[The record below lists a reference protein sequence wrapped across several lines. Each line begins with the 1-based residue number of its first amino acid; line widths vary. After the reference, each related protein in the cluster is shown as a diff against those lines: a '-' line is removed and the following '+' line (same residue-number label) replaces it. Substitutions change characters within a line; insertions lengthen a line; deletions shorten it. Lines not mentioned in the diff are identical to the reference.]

1 MLFSNPPPNPYR
13 PTGDVRTAPFA
24 GRQKAYEFLYKRLT
38 NPEGA
43 DTSLVLGRSAIG
55 KTALLTQFNHYFGS
69 SVFGIYVPL
78 RELSLA
84 SERDWWN
91 DLSVAALR
99 ALSAEK
105 IVIGE
110 LPEPAPD
117 DTTLRRWFMEDLI
130 PQVLISLGRN
140 RRLTWLLDDVSAL
153 VQWQRQGILP
163 ADFFAMFESFLRRFP
178 AMGCVLA
185 LDARYEADIPLMSP
199 LVQPAGVFRL
209 TALTETDTLWLLRS
223 ITQDRYDF
231 TEDAAAALYRATGG
245 YPRLIQRFGFLLFQE
260 WAKNETFRLFT
271 ADDIRQLSTAV
282 SDLSGIEFQQHW
294 SVLGI
299 NEQRVLVAITQLVFA
314 DPLKPVDIAG
324 LERWLI
330 ESDHPLDNTAIR
342 AAVRSLEYDEW
353 VEQGAG
359 GIRISAGLLQQWLL
373 EHGRF
378 DRMTAQTTGRARP
391 RGRRRWLVL
400 VLLFA
405 AAVVA
410 LIVFL
415 AQQPTETQF
424 IIVTG
429 EPTVTLVTTPQ
440 P

>member
-43 DTSLVLGRSAIG
+43 GTSLVLGRSAIG

-78 RELSLA
+78 KELSIS

-91 DLSVAALR
+91 DLSVATLR
-99 ALSAEK
+99 ALAAEK
-105 IVIGE
+105 IVVGE
-110 LPEPAPD
+110 LPEPAPED
-117 DTTLRRWFMEDLI
+117 STLRQWFMYDLL
-130 PQVLISLGRN
+130 PQVLVSLGGS
-140 RRLTWLLDDVSAL
+140 RLTWLLDDAGAL
-153 VQWQRQGILP
+153 VQWARQGILP
-163 ADFFAMFESFLRRFP
+163 PDFFAQFDSFLRRSP
-178 AMGCVLA
+178 GMGCVLA
-185 LDARYEADIPLMSP
+185 LDARYEADIPSMNP
-199 LVQPAGVFRL
+199 LVQPSGVFRL
-209 TALTETDTLWLLRS
+209 TALTETDTFWLLRN

-260 WAKNETFRLFT
+260 WAKHETFRLFT
-271 ADDIRQLSTAV
+271 ADEIRQLSTAV
-282 SDLSGIEFQQHW
+282 SDLSSGEFQQNW
-294 SVLGI
+294 KLLGI

-314 DPLKPVDIAG
+314 DPLKPVDIASI
-324 LERWLI
+324 ERWLI

-359 GIRISAGLLQQWLL
+359 GVRISAGLLQQWLL

-378 DRMTAQTTGRARP
+378 DRMTTLTPGRARP
-391 RGRRRWLVL
+391 RTRRLGVLLVVL
-400 VLLFA
+400 VG
-405 AAVVA
+405 AAVVG

-424 IIVTG
+424 VIVTG
-429 EPTVTLVTTPQ
+429 EPTVTLVSTPL